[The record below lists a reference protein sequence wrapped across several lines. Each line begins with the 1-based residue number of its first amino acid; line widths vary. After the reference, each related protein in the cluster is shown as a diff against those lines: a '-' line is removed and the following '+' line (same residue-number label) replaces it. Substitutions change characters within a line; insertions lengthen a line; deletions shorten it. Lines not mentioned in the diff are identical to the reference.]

1 MPGKS
6 ASRKTGNSGQFTMV
20 AYAENLV
27 LVMIETNLI
36 RADLRHSM
44 F

>member
-1 MPGKS
+1 
-6 ASRKTGNSGQFTMV
+6 MV

-27 LVMIETNLI
+27 LVMIEMNLI